1 MPDDDAQRRERVIQS
16 FIAFTSAQNEL
27 TRLFARRNRLHPTD
41 AAALIQIIEAEE
53 LGRPLTPARLA
64 ERISLSTGAT
74 SILLSRLEDA
84 GHIRRTRENTDR
96 RVVTLHS
103 TAAINELADA
113 FFEPLAEQLG
123 ATLSDYSSAA
133 LELVAAVADR
143 LRSTLDTYLHSFDSA
158 GERACAEKSEDPAA
172 EGHP

>member
-1 MPDDDAQRRERVIQS
+1 MPDNDAQRHERVIQS
-16 FIAFTSAQNEL
+16 FTAFTAAQNEL
-27 TRLFARRNRLHPTD
+27 TRLFARRKHLHPTD
-41 AAALIQIIEAEE
+41 AAAIIQIIEAEE

-64 ERISLSTGAT
+64 ERIALSTGAT

-113 FFEPLAEQLG
+113 FFEPIAEQLG
-123 ATLSDYSSAA
+123 ATLGDYSPTT
-133 LELVAAVADR
+133 LDLIAAVADR
-143 LRSTLDTYLHSFDSA
+143 LRSTLVTYMHSFDSA
-158 GERACAEKSEDPAA
+158 GERACAEKSADPAA